1 MSDFEYELNLR
12 KYLRNYA
19 ENRFHKFETFFAK
32 HPNRNKKCF
41 YGTYGMK
48 VSMLYPSSTFV
59 GRNER
64 KKV

>member
-41 YGTYGMK
+41 YGTYGI
-48 VSMLYPSSTFV
+48 
-59 GRNER
+59 
-64 KKV
+64 